1 MLVLVV
7 FLTINT
13 FYTKLSK
20 KLLDTKEFYNKK
32 KDEPLDVE
40 KFNIL

>member
-1 MLVLVV
+1 MIVLVV

-20 KLLDTKEFYNKK
+20 KLLDVKDFYNIN
-32 KDEPLDVE
+32 KDKSLDE
-40 KFNIL
+40 